1 MDVAAGARVLFRVRY
16 PTIGDLE
23 DWADLAV
30 ADLEERTPF
39 GIVDGTDGIVFELFA
54 GQSSLERIRPDL
66 EPRKIGAEPDIETD
80 IQQSYHETV

>member
-1 MDVAAGARVLFRVRY
+1 MRY